1 MDYPQILFQ
10 HQYAT
15 HFRYPKTGALRRKY
29 EILAGAQSNMGK
41 VEEQIIS
48 VLENSRKPLTLVE
61 IADQIGKSPKT
72 VFKSLRKLFE
82 EGKVDCDI
90 KNHQYTLKKE

>member
-1 MDYPQILFQ
+1 M
-10 HQYAT
+10 
-15 HFRYPKTGALRRKY
+15 
-29 EILAGAQSNMGK
+29 AGARFNMGK

-72 VFKSLRKLFE
+72 VFRSLRKLFE

-90 KNHQYTLKKE
+90 KNRQYTLKKE